1 MNKRHFLVIYTFNI
15 GSLVGSS
22 STSVLTKNGA
32 YINNEE
38 YKKDI
43 RVHLSKE
50 RGVPVN
56 DITVLITNII
66 ELSKNDIDDFF
77 KTEEKEG

>member
-66 ELSKNDIDDFF
+66 ELSKNDRDDFF

>member
-43 RVHLSKE
+43 RVHLSKD
-50 RGVPVN
+50 RDVPIES
-56 DITVLITNII
+56 ITVLITNII

>member
-22 STSVLTKNGA
+22 STGVLTENGA
-32 YINNEE
+32 YINNEK
-38 YKKDI
+38 YLKDI
-43 RVHLSKE
+43 KIRLSKE

-66 ELSKNDIDDFF
+66 ELSKNDIDYFF